1 MSRWT
6 NWLSRHPFTMKITG
20 SNPVRDTFSL
30 LAQLEEHLPYMQ
42 GVVGSIPTGTTKNDK
57 VGSKTRPN
65 SEVMKYI
72 FRGHT
77 VFEYKPDDKFDKV
90 VQGQIHGAI
99 PAFDFCKMID
109 EDYKL
114 LGEFF
119 NTVYRHTQGEDV
131 PLEDIE
137 VY

>member
-1 MSRWT
+1 
-6 NWLSRHPFTMKITG
+6 
-20 SNPVRDTFSL
+20 
-30 LAQLEEHLPYMQ
+30 
-42 GVVGSIPTGTTKNDK
+42 
-57 VGSKTRPN
+57 
-65 SEVMKYI
+65 MKYI

-90 VQGQIHGAI
+90 VQGQIHGTI
-99 PAFDFCKMID
+99 PAFDFCSMIP

-114 LGEFF
+114 LAKFF
-119 NTVYRHTQGEDV
+119 DTVYRHIQGEDV

>member
-1 MSRWT
+1 MLRWT
-6 NWLSRHPFTMKITG
+6 NRLSRIPFTDEITG
-20 SNPVRDTFSL
+20 SSPVRST
-30 LAQLEEHLPYMQ
+30 
-42 GVVGSIPTGTTKNDK
+42 NDK
-57 VGSKTRPN
+57 VGSKTRPK